1 MKAIDSFRTAKYK
14 EVENRI
20 KQHTQLMKEKRKK
33 LRGLPKEDMEKAN
46 QDLETV
52 QHLEEELGELKKD
65 LHKEYRFTAF
75 TGELL
80 PTADNLLPTNIFSK
94 MTF

>member
-1 MKAIDSFRTAKYK
+1 MSSVGCLFIS
-14 EVENRI
+14 ELLPPQVE
-20 KQHTQLMKEKRKK
+20 
-33 LRGLPKEDMEKAN
+33 
-46 QDLETV
+46 
-52 QHLEEELGELKKD
+52 HLEEELAELKKD

-80 PTADNLLPTNIFSK
+80 PTANNLLPTNIFSK

>member
-1 MKAIDSFRTAKYK
+1 MKMRQIVEKRIDSASSFRAAKYK

-52 QHLEEELGELKKD
+52 GLHLENK
-65 LHKEYRFTAF
+65 
-75 TGELL
+75 
-80 PTADNLLPTNIFSK
+80 SK
-94 MTF
+94 MLTL